1 MFYSIFDQNN
11 EALVSKI
18 NVFLNIKNK
27 ILLTSKRLKGSV
39 YIYLQI
45 IFFFQKNRNLYQ
57 TYIGTP
63 STVLKSMHFTLI
75 CQLFVKHFYYIK
87 RIFTYKKKTF
97 LEST

>member
-45 IFFFQKNRNLYQ
+45 ILQITNIYRNSFNCFKKHAFYIDMSIICKAFLLYQ
-57 TYIGTP
+57 ENIH
-63 STVLKSMHFTLI
+63 L
-75 CQLFVKHFYYIK
+75 Q
-87 RIFTYKKKTF
+87 KKNI
-97 LEST
+97 S